1 MRKYL
6 FLILT
11 IFSAIFFSQ
20 SATSQTCRVNAGRS
34 MAGMKSYIE
43 VYEYDFVTEKPSFPG
58 GDKNLL
64 SYINSNRCY
73 PTEAYKKGI
82 EGKVTCS
89 FVVNRDGSISHVR
102 VLRGVETSLNKE
114 AVRILK
120 HMPLWQPGKLEGE
133 KVPVRVVRSVTFRK

>member
-11 IFSAIFFSQ
+11 IFSAILFSQ

-64 SYINSNRCY
+64 SYINSNRC
-73 PTEAYKKGI
+73 
-82 EGKVTCS
+82 
-89 FVVNRDGSISHVR
+89 
-102 VLRGVETSLNKE
+102 
-114 AVRILK
+114 
-120 HMPLWQPGKLEGE
+120 
-133 KVPVRVVRSVTFRK
+133 